1 MKQKYIPFIFS
12 IFATLLLTISFST
25 ITRAQNQI
33 PNPDFEEW
41 TDGEPNGWNSINQN
55 ILGTDFICV
64 SRDETNAQSGT
75 SSIRIETITE
85 DVFVVGPVTLPGI
98 VSLGEI
104 VLDVLNQTG
113 TVEGG
118 VPINTQPQILN
129 GYFRYQPAE
138 GDVCLMG
145 IGLFKWNG
153 SSRDTIGFAYG
164 IFSDTVNEWQAFAL
178 PIEYLMWEVP
188 DTMNIMFFSSNILNS
203 TIISGSKLWID
214 NLSLTYGP
222 VAVQNAW
229 PSEKPEITFHN
240 THTSLTASNLPNGN
254 GTFSVISLDGSVVR
268 LENKSALSG
277 RAEIKIGDMPAG
289 IYIARYIAADGT
301 QKTAKFM
308 HR

>member
-1 MKQKYIPFIFS
+1 MKKKYTPLIIS
-12 IFATLLLTISFST
+12 IFLSLLLTNTLTLTS
-25 ITRAQNQI
+25 RAQNPI
-33 PNPDFEEW
+33 PNPDFEDW
-41 TDGEPNGWNSINQN
+41 TDGEPDGWNSINQN
-55 ILGTDFICV
+55 ILGTDFICIT
-64 SRDETNAQSGT
+64 RDQTNAQSGT
-75 SSIRIETITE
+75 SSIKIETITE
-85 DVFVVGPVTLPGI
+85 NVFVVGPVTLPGI

-118 VPINTQPQILN
+118 VPIDTQPQILN

-153 SSRDTIGFAYG
+153 SSRDTIGFSYG

-222 VAVQNAW
+222 VSVQNQW

-240 THTSLTASNLPNGN
+240 THTSLMAHNLPAGN
-254 GTFSVISLDGSVVR
+254 GTFSLISLDGSVVK